1 VTTIH
6 GATVADLRPVDLFDD
21 LSDAELEP
29 WAAATEV
36 RELPPGEIVHEQGE
50 PGTGVHFLLAGR
62 LRVSMLDGD
71 RVEPI
76 GHQEAPTWL
85 GAIAALTHGDA
96 PVRMETESDARVAT
110 IGPDAFER
118 LALADVRVHRRVMAQ
133 ISPVMNRLTA
143 IEQNRER
150 LAALGTMAAGLAHE
164 LNNPAAAAKRSSA
177 ELGEALEV
185 LTSAV
190 ANFVEAGV
198 SREAAGRL
206 VDLQREALAN
216 AAAGSVLDALDAADA
231 EEELAER
238 LEDYGVV
245 DAYRLAEP
253 LATAQVDA
261 GWLERVEAIA
271 GPASGAAIVWVA
283 ASLNA
288 RSLTA
293 ELADSTDRISDLVKA
308 VKTYAYMDRGE
319 LVEVD
324 VHEGLQTTLKVLG
337 HKLKHTQIQ
346 VVREYDRELPK
357 VMVRGAELNQVW
369 TNLLD
374 NAICA
379 LGDTGTITVRT
390 RRDGACLEVDVADDG
405 PGIPPENLDRIFEP
419 FFTTKPVGSGT
430 GLGLDTSRRIVVDRH
445 DGSIRVRSQPG
456 ETVFTVR
463 LPMGGPQQ

>member
-1 VTTIH
+1 VSTTH
-6 GATVADLRPVDLFDD
+6 AASVADLRPVDLFDD
-21 LSDAELEP
+21 LTDAELEP
-29 WAAATEV
+29 WAAAAELH
-36 RELPPGEIVHEQGE
+36 ELPQGVVVHEQGQ
-50 PGTGVHFLLAGR
+50 PGAGAHFLLTGR

-71 RVEPI
+71 RLDPV
-76 GHQEAPTWL
+76 GHQEAPTWF
-85 GAIAALTHGDA
+85 GAIAALTRGLA
-96 PVRMETESDARVAT
+96 PVRMETETDARVAT
-110 IGPDAFER
+110 IASDDFER
-118 LALADVRVHRRVMAQ
+118 LTLADVRVHRRVMAQ
-133 ISPVMNRLTA
+133 ISPVMSNLTA

-164 LNNPAAAAKRSSA
+164 LNNPAAAAKRSSV
-177 ELGEALEV
+177 ELGEALAV

-198 SREAAGRL
+198 SRDAAAQL
-206 VDLQREALAN
+206 VELQREALAH
-216 AAAGSVLDALDAADA
+216 AAAGSELDALDAADA
-231 EEELAER
+231 EDELAER
-238 LEDYGVV
+238 LEECGVV
-245 DAYRLAEP
+245 DAYRLAAP
-253 LATAQVDA
+253 LAAARVD
-261 GWLERVEAIA
+261 GDWLDRVEAIA
-271 GPASGAAIVWVA
+271 GPAAGAAIVWVA

-288 RSLTA
+288 RSLTD
-293 ELADSTDRISDLVKA
+293 ELSDSTDRISDLVKA

-324 VHEGLQTTLKVLG
+324 IHEGLQTTLKVLN
-337 HKLKHTQIQ
+337 HKLKHTEIQ
-346 VVREYDRELPK
+346 VVRDYDRDLPK

-379 LGDTGTITVRT
+379 LGERGTITVRT
-390 RRDGACLEVDVADDG
+390 RRDGVCLEVDVADDG

-463 LPMGGPQQ
+463 LPVGGPQK

>member
-1 VTTIH
+1 VSTLPT
-6 GATVADLRPVDLFDD
+6 ATVADLRPIDLFDG
-21 LSDAELEP
+21 LTDAELEP
-29 WAAATEV
+29 WAAVAEL
-36 RELPPGEIVHEQGE
+36 RELEPGVIVHEQGQL
-50 PGTGVHFLLAGR
+50 GTGAHFLLAGR
-62 LRVSMLDGD
+62 LRVSMVDGD
-71 RVEPI
+71 RDEPF
-76 GHQEAPTWL
+76 GHQEAPTWF
-85 GAIAALTHGDA
+85 GAIAALTQGPA
-96 PVRMETESDARVAT
+96 PVRMQTEVASRVAS
-110 IGPDAFER
+110 IAPDDFER
-118 LALADVRVHRRVMAQ
+118 LTLADVRVHRRVMAQ
-133 ISPVMNRLTA
+133 VSPVMNRITA

-150 LAALGTMAAGLAHE
+150 LASLGTMAAGLAHE

-198 SREAAGRL
+198 SRESAGKL
-206 VDLQREALAN
+206 VELQREALSH
-216 AAAGSVLDALDAADA
+216 AAACSVLDTLDAADA
-231 EEELAER
+231 EDELAER
-238 LEDYGVV
+238 LEDMGVL

-253 LATAQVDA
+253 LAAARVD
-261 GWLERVEAIA
+261 GDWLDRVEAIA
-271 GPASGAAIVWVA
+271 GPAAAAVVVWVA
-283 ASLNA
+283 ASLTA
-288 RSLTA
+288 RSLTV

-324 VHEGLQTTLKVLG
+324 IHEGLETTLKVIA
-337 HKLKHTQIQ
+337 HMLKHTSIE
-346 VVREYDRELPK
+346 VVRDYDRDLPK

-374 NAICA
+374 NAISA
-379 LGDTGTITVRT
+379 LGESGTITVRT
-390 RRDGACLEVDVADDG
+390 RRDGSCLEVDIADDG
-405 PGIPPENLDRIFEP
+405 PGIPPENVERIFEP

-463 LPMGGPQQ
+463 LPMGGPQ

>member
-1 VTTIH
+1 MSTVHAT
-6 GATVADLRPVDLFDD
+6 TVADLRPIDLFDE

-29 WAAATEV
+29 WAAAAEL
-36 RELPPGEIVHEQGE
+36 RELEPGVIVHEQGE
-50 PGTGVHFLLAGR
+50 LGSGVHFLLAGR
-62 LRVSMLDGD
+62 LRISMLDGD
-71 RVEPI
+71 RDEPV
-76 GHQEAPTWL
+76 GHQEAPTWF
-85 GAIAALTHGDA
+85 GAIAALTHGPA
-96 PVRMETESDARVAT
+96 PVRMQTETDARVAS
-110 IGPDAFER
+110 IAPDDFER
-118 LALADVRVHRRVMAQ
+118 LTLADARVHRRVMAQ
-133 ISPVMNRLTA
+133 VSPVMNRITA

-150 LAALGTMAAGLAHE
+150 LASLGTMAAGLAHE
-164 LNNPAAAAKRSSA
+164 LNNPAAAARRSA
-177 ELGEALEV
+177 DELGGALEV

-198 SREAAGRL
+198 SREAAGQL
-206 VDLQREALAN
+206 VELQREALAD
-216 AAAGSVLDALDAADA
+216 AATGTELDALDAADA
-231 EEELAER
+231 EDALAER
-238 LEDYGVV
+238 LEELGVL

-253 LATAQVDA
+253 LAAAGVDD
-261 GWLERVEAIA
+261 GWLDRVEAIA

-283 ASLNA
+283 ASLAA
-288 RSLTA
+288 RSLTV

-337 HKLKHTQIQ
+337 HKLKHTEIE
-346 VVREYDRELPK
+346 VVRDYDRELPK
-357 VMVRGAELNQVW
+357 VTVRGAELNQVW

-379 LGDTGTITVRT
+379 LGEHGTITVRT
-390 RRDGACLEVDVADDG
+390 RRDGDCLEVDVADDG
-405 PGIPPENLDRIFEP
+405 PGIPPENLERIFEP

-445 DGSIRVRSQPG
+445 DGSIRVSSQPG

-463 LPMGGPQQ
+463 LPMGGPQ